1 MAHFPPNSPLT
12 WILQAFSSRARKNFE
27 FNRRK
32 GQDNHAAKGVKA
44 PLPAVFL
51 PFLLL
56 FIPEAHSLR
65 NDLPEEKPTKGIDKA
80 ESGALERGGIIGRN
94 IQNMYKK
101 NRIFVNILHKN
112 GVDFDKKMWH
122 NYMTSRTGSRNARIP
137 PQSAKEPFRAYARA
151 RTHAHAH
158 AYAHAYAHAAQ
169 FVRHGKECP
178 SLYRNN
184 PYPTK

>member
-1 MAHFPPNSPLT
+1 MAHFPQNSPLD

-32 GQDNHAAKGVKA
+32 GQDNHAEKGVKA

-80 ESGALERGGIIGRN
+80 ESGALERGGMNRAKHTKYVQKKQN
-94 IQNMYKK
+94 I
-101 NRIFVNILHKN
+101 R
-112 GVDFDKKMWH
+112 
-122 NYMTSRTGSRNARIP
+122 
-137 PQSAKEPFRAYARA
+137 
-151 RTHAHAH
+151 
-158 AYAHAYAHAAQ
+158 
-169 FVRHGKECP
+169 
-178 SLYRNN
+178 
-184 PYPTK
+184 

>member
-1 MAHFPPNSPLT
+1 MTYFSQNRRRIGFCKPFQAGRGVRIHHSAGCEQESRKESVKRTVKGSLNGALSPKSPSD

-32 GQDNHAAKGVKA
+32 GQDNHAEKGVKA

-80 ESGALERGGIIGRN
+80 ESGALERGGMNRAKHTKYVQKKQN
-94 IQNMYKK
+94 I
-101 NRIFVNILHKN
+101 R
-112 GVDFDKKMWH
+112 
-122 NYMTSRTGSRNARIP
+122 
-137 PQSAKEPFRAYARA
+137 
-151 RTHAHAH
+151 
-158 AYAHAYAHAAQ
+158 
-169 FVRHGKECP
+169 
-178 SLYRNN
+178 
-184 PYPTK
+184 